1 MTLLLTKDQIK
12 RFNTDGFLI
21 VEDLVDKKTVAQL
34 RERSDRLFQGDFHT
48 GIKPDEV
55 NWEEAKS
62 DPRLTRQICNAWKAD
77 PWVGATV
84 LREDLGKALSQLGHW
99 PGMRIAQDN
108 VISKPPGARALG
120 YHQDNAYLGWYTP
133 REMLTC
139 WIALDD
145 VSKEN
150 GTLELIRGSHRWH
163 QQQNPEGEFHDPPDY
178 RQIMHEAAD
187 REKRDAQVAY
197 VEVPAGSCSFHH
209 GWTWHGSGMNKSSTG
224 RRALVLHGMPSN
236 AQFAPQSLSQGTGP
250 IYGRYKHLD
259 DCHLDENYF
268 PILWR
273 QDGYRTPG
281 IANAIDPERC

>member
-1 MTLLLTKDQIK
+1 MTLLLTKDQID

-34 RERSDRLFQGDFHT
+34 RERFDRLFQGDFHT

-55 NWEEAKS
+55 NWQQGKS
-62 DPRLTRQICNAWKAD
+62 DPQLTRQICNAWKAD

-108 VISKPPGARALG
+108 VISKPPGARAIG

-133 REMLTC
+133 GEMLTC

-145 VSKEN
+145 VSKES

-178 RQIMHEAAD
+178 RQIMQQAAD
-187 REKRDAQVAY
+187 GEKQDANVTY
-197 VEVPAGSCSFHH
+197 VEVPSGAGSFHH
-209 GWTWHGSGMNKSSTG
+209 GWTWHGSGMNKSSAG

-281 IANAIDPERC
+281 IANVIDPERC

>member
-1 MTLLLTKDQIK
+1 MTLLLTKDQID

-34 RERSDRLFQGDFHT
+34 RERFDRLFQGDFHT

-55 NWEEAKS
+55 NWQQGKS
-62 DPRLTRQICNAWKAD
+62 DPQLTRQICNAWKAD

-108 VISKPPGARALG
+108 VISKPPGARAIG

-133 REMLTC
+133 GEMLTC

-145 VSKEN
+145 VSKES

-178 RQIMHEAAD
+178 RQIMQQAAD
-187 REKRDAQVAY
+187 GEKQDANVTY
-197 VEVPAGSCSFHH
+197 VEVPSGAGSFHH
-209 GWTWHGSGMNKSSTG
+209 GWTWHGSGMNKSSAG

-259 DCHLDENYF
+259 DCRLDENYF

-281 IANAIDPERC
+281 IANIIDPERY

>member
-1 MTLLLTKDQIK
+1 MTLLLTKDQID

-34 RERSDRLFQGDFHT
+34 RERFDRLFQGDFHT

-55 NWEEAKS
+55 NWQEAKS
-62 DPRLTRQICNAWKAD
+62 DPQLTRQICNGWKAD
-77 PWVGATV
+77 PWIGATV
-84 LREDLGKALSQLGHW
+84 LREDLGRAIAQLGNW

-108 VISKPPGARALG
+108 VISKPPGARAIG

-133 REMLTC
+133 GEMLTC

-145 VSKEN
+145 VSKES

-178 RQIMHEAAD
+178 RQIMQQAAD
-187 REKRDAQVAY
+187 GEKQDANVTY
-197 VEVPAGSCSFHH
+197 VEVPSGAGSFHH
-209 GWTWHGSGMNKSSTG
+209 GWTWHGSGMNKSSAD

-259 DCHLDENYF
+259 DCRLDENYF

-281 IANAIDPERC
+281 IANIIDPERY

>member
-1 MTLLLTKDQIK
+1 MTLLLTKDQID

-34 RERSDRLFQGDFHT
+34 RKRFDRLFQGDFHT

-55 NWEEAKS
+55 NWQQGKS
-62 DPRLTRQICNAWKAD
+62 DPQLTRQICNAWKAD

-108 VISKPPGARALG
+108 VISKPPGARAIG

-133 REMLTC
+133 GEMLTC

-145 VSKEN
+145 VSKES

-178 RQIMHEAAD
+178 RQIMQQAAD
-187 REKRDAQVAY
+187 GEKQDANVTY
-197 VEVPAGSCSFHH
+197 VEVPSGAGSFHH
-209 GWTWHGSGMNKSSTG
+209 GWTWHGSGMNKSSAD

-259 DCHLDENYF
+259 DCRLDENYF

-281 IANAIDPERC
+281 ITNIIDPERY